1 MKNNAERRSIHH
13 WGAIVSNENEA
24 EGLIKIHRLEEQC
37 RGYVKAYDSKI
48 IFAIGNE
55 GRDTYE
61 FVIPSEGTGRFS
73 ESETHRFESVA
84 SVFNKVRALS
94 A

>member
-1 MKNNAERRSIHH
+1 MKNIADSRSIHH
-13 WGAIVSNENEA
+13 WGAIVSSENEA
-24 EGLIKIHRLEEQC
+24 ERLVKIYRLEEQC
-37 RGYVKAYDSKI
+37 RGYIKAYNSKI
-48 IFAIGNE
+48 IFATGNE

-61 FVIPSEGTGRFS
+61 FVIPSEGTGRFNKG
-73 ESETHRFESVA
+73 EAHRVEAVA